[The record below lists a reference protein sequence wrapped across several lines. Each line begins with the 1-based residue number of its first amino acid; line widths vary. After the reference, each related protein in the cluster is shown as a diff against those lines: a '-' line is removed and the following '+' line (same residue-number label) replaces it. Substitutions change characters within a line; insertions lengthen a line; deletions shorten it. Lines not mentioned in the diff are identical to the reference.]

1 MLRRYAVSC
10 LAVALATGLKL
21 LLGSILE
28 QDSPFLLYFA
38 AVVASA
44 LYGGSGPGIFAAVI
58 SAGAAAYLFLPPF
71 YSFTIANPAVR
82 LRLGV
87 FFVETIFIS
96 GVCGAL
102 RSAKRRLEAT
112 RADLE
117 AESRERQRLLSDTED
132 RRRAAEALARVEAL
146 IAQSLDPLAVEQQI
160 VDSIRCLFDAE
171 RAALYT
177 VDAESGGLGL

>member
-1 MLRRYAVSC
+1 VRYQAGLDPGGSPKRVAQALDGLPSMLRRYAVSC

-44 LYGGSGPGIFAAVI
+44 LYGGIGPGIFAAVI

-71 YSFTIANPAVR
+71 DSFTIANSAVR

-87 FFVETIFIS
+87 FVVETIFIS

-102 RSAKRRLEAT
+102 RSAKHRLEAT

-117 AESRERQRLLSDTED
+117 AGNRF
-132 RRRAAEALARVEAL
+132 A
-146 IAQSLDPLAVEQQI
+146 PL
-160 VDSIRCLFDAE
+160 RCDLFSPA
-171 RAALYT
+171 T
-177 VDAESGGLGL
+177 